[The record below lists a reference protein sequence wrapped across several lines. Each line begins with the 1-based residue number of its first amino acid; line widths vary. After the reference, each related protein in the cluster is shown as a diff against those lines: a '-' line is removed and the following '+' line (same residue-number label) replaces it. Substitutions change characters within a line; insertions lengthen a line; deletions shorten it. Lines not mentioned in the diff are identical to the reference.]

1 MGSKRNE
8 RIRDKVM
15 KILITGFDPF
25 GGETVNPAYE
35 AVKLLPD
42 VIKGAEIVKM
52 EIPTVFWEA
61 GKTVDKAIIE
71 NKPDAVICVGQ
82 AGGRADIT
90 VERVAINL
98 AEAPI
103 PDNAGNEPM
112 DVKVQENGENA
123 YFATVP
129 VKAMVQNIN
138 DHGIPASL
146 SYTAGTYVCNNVM
159 YDLLYMTDKKYP
171 NIRGGF
177 IHVPFSVQQGVGK
190 RPGTPTMELQTIA
203 KGLEYALEA
212 VIAQAEDVNIQMGI
226 TD

>member
-1 MGSKRNE
+1 
-8 RIRDKVM
+8 M

-42 VIKGAEIVKM
+42 TVKGAEVKKL
-52 EIPTVFWEA
+52 EIPTVFGEA
-61 GKTVDKAIIE
+61 GKAVEKAIGE
-71 NKPDAVICVGQ
+71 YQPDVVICVGQ
-82 AGGRADIT
+82 AGGRADIS

-112 DVKVQENGENA
+112 DAKVQQDGETA

-159 YDLLYMTDKKYP
+159 YDLLYMTDKRYP
-171 NIRGGF
+171 GIRAGF

-190 RPGTPTMELQTIA
+190 GQRMPTMEIQTIA
-203 KGLEYALEA
+203 KALEYALEA
-212 VIAQAEDVNIQMGI
+212 VVETEEDTKVQMGI